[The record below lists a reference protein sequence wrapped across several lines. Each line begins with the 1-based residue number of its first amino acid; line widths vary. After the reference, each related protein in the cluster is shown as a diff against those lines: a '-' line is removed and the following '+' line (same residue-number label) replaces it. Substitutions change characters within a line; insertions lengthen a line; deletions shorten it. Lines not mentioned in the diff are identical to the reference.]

1 MSVTANTRR
10 QSKPILLME
19 HCLRAIEKG
28 ATTGPH
34 GLPLIGTG
42 DWNDGMN
49 RVGENGQGESV
60 WLAWFLCD
68 VLERFAV
75 ICEQNGDIET
85 AQRYRSRAKNYA
97 AAVEKSAW
105 DGAWYRRAYY
115 DDGTPLGSIHGPGM
129 PDRCHCSILGSP
141 QRSR

>member
-1 MSVTANTRR
+1 MAPPLAEGEDERYGEYPPTE
-10 QSKPILLME
+10 QSYSLME

-28 ATTGPH
+28 STTGSH

-68 VLERFAV
+68 VLNRFAT
-75 ICEQNGDIET
+75 D
-85 AQRYRSRAKNYA
+85 
-97 AAVEKSAW
+97 
-105 DGAWYRRAYY
+105 
-115 DDGTPLGSIHGPGM
+115 L
-129 PDRCHCSILGSP
+129 
-141 QRSR
+141 

>member
-1 MSVTANTRR
+1 MD
-10 QSKPILLME
+10 

-49 RVGENGQGESV
+49 SVGENGQGESI

-68 VLERFAV
+68 ILNRFSE
-75 ICEQNGDIET
+75 ICENYGDQET
-85 AQRYRSRAKNYA
+85 AA
-97 AAVEKSAW
+97 ALS
-105 DGAWYRRAYY
+105 GPFRR
-115 DDGTPLGSIHGPGM
+115 I
-129 PDRCHCSILGSP
+129 
-141 QRSR
+141 